1 MEGLTPIEISL
12 SEFLLVLSRCDNSEA
27 AWYLSLSI
35 FNDMLKLVANVFRIL
50 LSYNIGK
57 MVLALEEGLLLTLIF
72 FFFRAV
78 VGDGPPEVY
87 DILLMLVLCFRF
99 NFLLIFLSIY
109 SFNIFFSNSYSSGT
123 WTLG

>member
-12 SEFLLVLSRCDNSEA
+12 SEFLLVRSRCDNSEA

-35 FNDMLKLVANVFRIL
+35 FNDMFYQFVFRIL
-50 LSYNIGK
+50 LSFNIGK